1 MYSFDSRIRYSEVDQ
16 KCLLSLDKLID
27 YFQDCST
34 FHSDSV
40 GYGVKATAAEQRC
53 WMILN
58 WYIEIERMPE
68 LGEAVTTVTWPYSF
82 KSCRGG
88 RSFGMKDKEG
98 NWLAKADSHWVYIDV
113 EKGGF
118 ATVPEEMGDRYGIE
132 EILSVAVDTKKL
144 RVPSDCQACEAIR
157 VQKEHLDTN
166 HHVNNGQY
174 VRMALSQLAEDI
186 DIAGV
191 KVEYRKQAML
201 GDVII
206 PKVRVEKGTHLVA
219 LCDEDGKPYAMIE
232 IRER

>member
-16 KCLLSLDKLID
+16 NCHLSLDKLID

-40 GYGVKATAAEQRC
+40 GYGIKATEAAHRC

-58 WYIEIERMPE
+58 WYIEIDRMPK
-68 LGEAVTTVTWPYSF
+68 LGESVTTVTWPYLF

-88 RSFGMKDKEG
+88 RSFGMKDAQG
-98 NWLAKADSHWVYIDV
+98 NWLAKADSHWVYLDTQ
-113 EKGGF
+113 KGGF
-118 ATVPEEMGDRYGIE
+118 ATVPEEMGGRYGVE
-132 EILSVAVDTKKL
+132 EQLKLLMDTKKV
-144 RVPSDCQACEAIR
+144 RVPADCEVREGIR

-174 VRMALSQLAEDI
+174 VRIALSQLPEDV
-186 DIAGV
+186 DIASV

-201 GDVII
+201 GNVII
-206 PKVRVEKGTHLVA
+206 PKVKVEDGTYLVA
-219 LCDEDGKPYAMIE
+219 LCGEDDKPYAILE
-232 IRER
+232 VRGR